1 MGASRLRASV
11 RDGRAVTTAA
21 QPRSAPAANA
31 GGRSAAVRA
40 ATGGGAYHAIET
52 VGDEGVLA
60 EAYAATRR
68 GGTTVTVGL
77 PAPERMLS
85 IPAVS
90 LVAEER
96 TLRGSYL
103 GSCVPER
110 DIPRF
115 VALYRAGRLPV
126 DRLVTHRLRLEE
138 LNEGLDRLV
147 RGEAVRQVVVL
158 D

>member
-1 MGASRLRASV
+1 M
-11 RDGRAVTTAA
+11 
-21 QPRSAPAANA
+21 
-31 GGRSAAVRA
+31 
-40 ATGGGAYHAIET
+40 
-52 VGDEGVLA
+52 GDEGVLA
-60 EAYAATRR
+60 EAYAASRR

-77 PAPERMLS
+77 PDPERMLS

-126 DRLVTHRLRLEE
+126 DRLVATVSGSRSSTRGSTVSPGERRSARSLCSTEGSRGGDLARGGSRLHPPSGRTP
-138 LNEGLDRLV
+138 
-147 RGEAVRQVVVL
+147 A
-158 D
+158 